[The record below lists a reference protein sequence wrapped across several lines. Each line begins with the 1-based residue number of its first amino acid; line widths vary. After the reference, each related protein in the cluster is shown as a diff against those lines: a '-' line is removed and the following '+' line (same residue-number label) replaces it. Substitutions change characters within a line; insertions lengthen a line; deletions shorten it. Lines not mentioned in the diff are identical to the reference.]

1 MVEHDLLEAH
11 DMDAVDQNNFESSKA
26 LVSVIIP
33 TYNSATTLHDTL
45 ESVFAQDYPE
55 IEVIVVNDGSTDDT
69 VQQVSQYADKIIFI
83 TQKNSGQGAARNK
96 GAEIASGEY
105 LAFVDADDL
114 WDESKITEQ
123 VNLLTNF
130 PSALATYCDH
140 RTIDENNDVIGS
152 NGALLH
158 LRPSGTIT
166 AALLYGSCIITPGV
180 ALIRKSAWRLID
192 GFNEQR
198 LLIGKEDYDF
208 WLRLSLKG
216 AIIYSP
222 QTLVGY
228 RRHSKQITQQQ
239 DYDLNLS
246 VTRLISLAAIADEIQ
261 KKNDRDLSNFYQY
274 CILKFQL
281 NASWAFRQAGHRS
294 EALRYAWQ
302 SCLSNPLLISPWK
315 ALVKAVI

>member
-1 MVEHDLLEAH
+1 M
-11 DMDAVDQNNFESSKA
+11 QKTESFP

-33 TYNSATTLHDTL
+33 TFNSVSTIHDTL
-45 ESVFAQDYPE
+45 KSVFAQDYPRLE
-55 IEVIVVNDGSTDDT
+55 IIVVNDGSTDDVVEQLQRYGNKLT
-69 VQQVSQYADKIIFI
+69 LIN
-83 TQKNSGQGAARNK
+83 QKNAGQGAARNK

-105 LAFVDADDL
+105 LAFLDADDL
-114 WDESKITEQ
+114 WDVSKITEQ
-123 VNLLTNF
+123 VNLLTKF

-140 RTIDENNDVIGS
+140 RTIDENNEVIGS

-158 LRPSGTIT
+158 LRPSGAIT

-180 ALIRKSAWRLID
+180 ALVRKSAWRLID

-222 QTLVGY
+222 RTLVSY
-228 RRHSKQITQQQ
+228 RRHSKQITQQE
-239 DYDLNLS
+239 DYDLNLP

-261 KKNDRDLSNFYQY
+261 KKNDRELSDFYQY
-274 CILKFQL
+274 CLLRFQL
-281 NASWAFRQAGHRS
+281 NASWASRRAGRKS